1 MQTQAEIKLLGCVY
15 RNVNAD
21 RNQAP
26 KSDAIYKLA
35 VPANLGFVSLKSRLT
50 LYAAIGF
57 V

>member
-1 MQTQAEIKLLGCVY
+1 MQTQVEIKLLGVY